1 MHSLAFPLVTPAP
14 KLCCPTLSN
23 VFESWSGVTH
33 IYSLFVCSTFS
44 YVTHCY
50 RRIIHQAH
58 FNQISPRE
66 FLKNYE
72 MTCLENRKSCV
83 GLSTNWYRFDFF
95 LGGRFCNTFLFTFTL
110 QAPYSFSNCF
120 ISRTLDFF
128 YFRSLLYYVSG
139 SANELFS
146 ATPWRRN
153 GDSFKNPEC
162 SVPIHL
168 FIIWAVLKSIEN
180 SLNLT

>member
-95 LGGRFCNTFLFTFTL
+95 FGGGGFVTLFCLPLLCRPLIPFLIASLAVRLISFIFGPYYTTSQVLQMSYFPQRLEEGTAIRLKTRNARCRFIYLLFEPF
-110 QAPYSFSNCF
+110 
-120 ISRTLDFF
+120 
-128 YFRSLLYYVSG
+128 
-139 SANELFS
+139 
-146 ATPWRRN
+146 W
-153 GDSFKNPEC
+153 NP
-162 SVPIHL
+162 
-168 FIIWAVLKSIEN
+168 LKIR
-180 SLNLT
+180 